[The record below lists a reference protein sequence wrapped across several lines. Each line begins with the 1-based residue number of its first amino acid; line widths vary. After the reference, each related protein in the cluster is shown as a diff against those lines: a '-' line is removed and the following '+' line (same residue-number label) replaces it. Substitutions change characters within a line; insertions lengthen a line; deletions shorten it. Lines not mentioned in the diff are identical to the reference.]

1 LVAVF
6 FVLGAAVPGLG
17 MPDAGTVYSIDP
29 STAPPSHDG
38 FGAAFLHGMRFTGAF
53 SLDWRNVGP
62 RYPDY
67 ETQVQDEVFLS
78 DTYVGFEGPFVDS
91 VPFKVEFN
99 MPTSNQGVMDLY
111 QLYFAYDRI
120 PDVKLQAGKFLVPF
134 GYYNQ
139 LYRPDDYLT
148 VTRPLAFASPDDLD
162 LVSRVNSPTPPL
174 SVGYTDIGGRASY
187 YPTARSALVPKELT
201 VYVVNGLGETPN
213 RSRTFPNPAQL
224 GVPEI
229 AAGGTNIDFGH
240 QDNNLAD
247 NNNPKA
253 VGGRVSWSLGDV
265 RLPLPGGEFTDL
277 KGVTWS
283 ASMMDSDYNLEG
295 NLNYQIYDSALNF
308 LWEGFSISSEYVY
321 GYNQFIAP
329 IDHGADPSN
338 QPQWSTSDLN
348 ACDINGVTGG
358 VPCGENFQIN
368 QGYYVQAAWPLIR
381 KPWWGKRLMGALVF
395 NQLFHRGPA
404 LDLFSGVD
412 IGGTTYSSIEALD
425 PSGVRASTRMNK
437 YTAAV
442 DYEMTRH
449 FQLKAEYS
457 YWVMGDATTPTPD
470 FANAPQHGS
479 TDIYQTV
486 LALVMGF

>member
-1 LVAVF
+1 
-6 FVLGAAVPGLG
+6 
-17 MPDAGTVYSIDP
+17 
-29 STAPPSHDG
+29 
-38 FGAAFLHGMRFTGAF
+38 MRFTGAF

-78 DTYVGFEGPFVDS
+78 DMYVGFEGPFVDS

-99 MPTSNQGVMDLY
+99 MPTSNQGQMNLY

-120 PDVKLQAGKFLVPF
+120 PNVKLQAGKFLVPF
-134 GYYNQ
+134 GYYNS

-162 LVSRVNSPTPPL
+162 LVTRVNSPTPPL
-174 SVGYTDIGGRASY
+174 SVGYTDIGARASY
-187 YPTARSALVPKELT
+187 YPTARSDLVPRELT
-201 VYVVNGLGETPN
+201 AYVVNGLGEVPN
-213 RSRTFPNPAQL
+213 RSRAFPNPAQL
-224 GVPEI
+224 GVPPI
-229 AAGGTNIDFGH
+229 QAGGTNIDFGH

-253 VGGRVSWSLGDV
+253 LGGRASWSLGDV

-283 ASMMDSDYNLEG
+283 ASMMDSEYNLEG

-308 LWEGFSISSEYVY
+308 HWEGYSISSEYVY
-321 GYNQFIAP
+321 GINQFVAP
-329 IDHGADPSN
+329 IDQGSN
-338 QPQWSTSDLN
+338 PAAQTSWKAATVN
-348 ACDINGVTGG
+348 ACDVSGG
-358 VPCGENFQIN
+358 VSCGEDFAIN

-381 KPWWGKRLMGALVF
+381 KPWWGDRLWGALVY
-395 NQLFHRGPA
+395 NQMFRRGPA
-404 LDLFSGVD
+404 LDLFSGET
-412 IGGTTYSSIEALD
+412 IAGTTYSSIEALD
-425 PSGVRASTRMNK
+425 PSGARASTRMDK

-449 FQLKAEYS
+449 FQLKFEYS
-457 YWVMGDATTPTPD
+457 YWWMGDATTPTPIY
-470 FANAPQHGS
+470 ATAPQHGS
-479 TDIYQTV
+479 TNIYQTV